1 MEDKEMIRSC
11 RVEYESGVER
21 ETSIR
26 YFVERALQDDD
37 ATVYDTSDDSEVT
50 NIESVV
56 EPEVAA

>member
-1 MEDKEMIRSC
+1 MQDKEMIRSC

-37 ATVYDTSDDSEVT
+37 ATVYDASDDSEVT

>member
-1 MEDKEMIRSC
+1 MQDKEMIRSC